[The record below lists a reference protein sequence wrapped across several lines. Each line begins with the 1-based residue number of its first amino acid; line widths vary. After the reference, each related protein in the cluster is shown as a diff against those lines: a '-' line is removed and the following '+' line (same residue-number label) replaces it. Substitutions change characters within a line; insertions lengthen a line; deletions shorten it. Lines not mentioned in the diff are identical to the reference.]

1 MGKDINNMKKGL
13 INMSHR
19 LLLIG
24 ASIATIG
31 TTLALTSCSQQ
42 QPQKKGYLTF
52 ESTTQY
58 DWTEKVTILTNTK
71 TYDLKGFITSYDP
84 TTKYKLN
91 DEFMNNV
98 MKLNDERNIYFHH
111 SGSETGNRKW
121 YNLAEYYNVVYKQI
135 PQ

>member
-1 MGKDINNMKKGL
+1 
-13 INMSHR
+13 MSHIFNR
-19 LLLIG
+19 LLLLG
-24 ASIATIG
+24 ASIATVG

-42 QPQKKGYLTF
+42 QAPQKKGYLTF

-91 DEFMNNV
+91 DEFMNGV
-98 MKLNDERNIYFHH
+98 LKYKDEWNIYFYH

-135 PQ
+135 PL

>member
-1 MGKDINNMKKGL
+1 MKKYWLFGTAL
-13 INMSHR
+13 IPIAA
-19 LLLIG
+19 IG
-24 ASIATIG
+24 
-31 TTLALTSCSQQ
+31 LTSCSQQ
-42 QPQKKGYLTF
+42 QAPQKKGYLTF

-71 TYDLKGFITSYDP
+71 TYDLKGFVTSYDP

-91 DEFMNNV
+91 DKFMNELLKV
-98 MKLNDERNIYFHH
+98 QDEWNIYFHH
-111 SGSETGNRKW
+111 SGVNSYNYKW